1 MLKITKTRVVIT
13 YINDESFV
21 YDTWSGDTVPAD
33 DAQIMLERFEGD
45 DQIAGFEYQYF
56 VPDEDRWYTQAEV
69 NEIKD
74 VWRRFHY
81 R

>member
-13 YINDESFV
+13 YVNDETFI
-21 YDTWSGDTVPAD
+21 YHEWKGDHVPSM
-33 DAQIMLERFEGD
+33 DAQLMLERLEGD

-69 NEIKD
+69 NEIND